1 MKRIILA
8 ATIAAATLAG
18 AASAEQYVCET
29 GSAMG
34 YTYIPEMDTWI
45 QQAFED
51 KRRYLI
57 NTDTLT
63 VSQFGKEGAV
73 FDGDDCFVSTT
84 GFFRCVPPTKGI
96 SMTFN
101 QELMRFVFTQHG
113 YVLGDENPF
122 EPLAAVGDC
131 AELGN

>member
-8 ATIAAATLAG
+8 TTIAAATLAG
-18 AASAEQYVCET
+18 PALAEQYVCET

-63 VSQFGKEGAV
+63 VSRFGSENNL
-73 FDGDDCFVSTT
+73 FDGDDCSVTTT
-84 GFFRCVPPTKGI
+84 GFLRCLPYNNPN

-101 QELMRFVFTQHG
+101 PELMRFVLTQHG
-113 YVLGDENPF
+113 YVLGDETPF
-122 EPLAAVGDC
+122 EPLAAVGEC
-131 AELGN
+131 ANLGG